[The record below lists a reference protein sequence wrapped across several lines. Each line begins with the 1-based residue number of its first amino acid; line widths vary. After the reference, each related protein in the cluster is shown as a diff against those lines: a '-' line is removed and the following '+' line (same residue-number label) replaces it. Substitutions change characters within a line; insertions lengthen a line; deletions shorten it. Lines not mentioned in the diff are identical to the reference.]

1 MHYLKIKNIKSSCYQ
16 VINILVVR
24 LTTFL
29 RFFGV
34 RNSFQLLTIF
44 ESIFRIH

>member
-24 LTTFL
+24 LIFS
-29 RFFGV
+29 RFFGDKIV
-34 RNSFQLLTIF
+34 FNY
-44 ESIFRIH
+44 